1 MPAFVMEKPS
11 PLSVIA
17 ERPTPPAELLM
28 MIEDASVSVPLMPP
42 LPVPLVIGPADA
54 TPVPL
59 TVTLRGVV

>member
-1 MPAFVMEKPS
+1 MEKPS

-17 ERPTPPAELLM
+17 ERPTPLLELLM
-28 MIEDASVSVPLMPP
+28 VIEEASVSVPLMPP
-42 LPVPLVIGPADA
+42 PPVPLVSGPAPA